1 MSRMLVFGLLIVSST
16 LVSVGYLIW
25 GLGLGKLFP
34 GKKKHTVEET
44 GRDTYILKGI
54 VMLLCPVIGP
64 CYFLVTQ
71 LLYLVLF
78 RQDVDLEDVVFSKER
93 VESYVRADEE
103 RERNMVP
110 LEEAI
115 AVSDKSSL
123 RTLMLNV
130 IRGDIQNSLSSI
142 ALALNSKDSETSHYA
157 ASVLQDEL
165 NNFRVN
171 VQKMYTEM
179 EQEDENQT
187 DYELFLISYMNS
199 VLKQKIFTEMEQEN
213 FVHILA
219 NAGESLFQKDKRALT
234 SEYYEWICLR
244 LLDIRDFAGMEKW
257 CDRGFAQ
264 YPDALSAYTCRLK
277 LYFTTG
283 QREKFFQVLEQLKNS
298 SIVIDKETLELIR
311 IFS

>member
-1 MSRMLVFGLLIVSST
+1 MNRMMFFGLLIASST
-16 LVSVGYLIW
+16 MVSVGYLVW
-25 GLGLGKLFP
+25 GLFLRKLFSRKT
-34 GKKKHTVEET
+34 GHGAEERD
-44 GRDTYILKGI
+44 RDTYILKGS

-93 VESYVRADEE
+93 VETHVRADEE

-115 AVSDKSSL
+115 AISDKSSL
-123 RTLMLNV
+123 RMLMLNV

-171 VQKMYTEM
+171 VQKMCMEM

-199 VLKQKIFTEMEQEN
+199 VLEQKIFTELEQEN

-219 NAGESLFQKDKRALT
+219 KAGDSLFQKDKRKLT
-234 SEYYEWICLR
+234 SEHYEWICLR
-244 LLDIRDFAGMEKW
+244 LLDIRDYAGMEEW
-257 CDRGFAQ
+257 CDRGVAQ
-264 YPDALSAYTCRLK
+264 YPDTLSAYTCRLK

-283 QREKFFQVLEQLKNS
+283 QREKFFQVLEQLKRSN
-298 SIVIDKETLELIR
+298 IVIDKETLELIR

>member
-1 MSRMLVFGLLIVSST
+1 MSRMMIFWFLIAFST
-16 LVSVGYLIW
+16 IASAGYLLW
-25 GLGLGKLFP
+25 GVCFRKRVLNKRGQKVNE
-34 GKKKHTVEET
+34 KDWK
-44 GRDTYILKGI
+44 TYALKGI
-54 VMLLCPVIGP
+54 VMLLCPVVGP
-64 CYFLVTQ
+64 FYFLATQ
-71 LLYLVLF
+71 FLYLLLF

-93 VESYVRADEE
+93 VETHVHADEE

-171 VQKMYTEM
+171 VQKMCVEM
-179 EQEDENQT
+179 EREGENET
-187 DYELFLISYMNS
+187 DYELFLIPYMNS
-199 VLKQKIFTEMEQEN
+199 VLEQKIFLEMEQEN
-213 FVHILA
+213 FTHILA
-219 NAGESLFQKDKRALT
+219 KAGESLYQKEKNKLT
-234 SEYYEWICLR
+234 CEIYEWICLR
-244 LLDIRDFAGMEKW
+244 LLDIRDFAEMEKW
-257 CDRGFAQ
+257 CDRAFEQ
-264 YPDALSAYTCRLK
+264 YPKALSAYTCRLK

-283 QREKFFQVLEQLKNS
+283 QREKFFQVLELLKQS
-298 SIVIDKETLELIR
+298 KIVIDKETLELIR

>member
-1 MSRMLVFGLLIVSST
+1 M
-16 LVSVGYLIW
+16 
-25 GLGLGKLFP
+25 K
-34 GKKKHTVEET
+34 EE
-44 GRDTYILKGI
+44 RDTYILKGI

-64 CYFLVTQ
+64 AYFFVTQ
-71 LLYLVLF
+71 LFYLALF
-78 RQDVDLEDVVFSKER
+78 RQDADLEDVVFSKER
-93 VESYVRADEE
+93 VETHVRADEE

-115 AVSDKSSL
+115 AISDKSSL

-130 IRGDIQNSLSSI
+130 IRGDIQNSLSTI

-171 VQKMYTEM
+171 VQKMCMEIEREGETE
-179 EQEDENQT
+179 T

-199 VLKQKIFTEMEQEN
+199 VLEQKIFTELEQEN

-219 NAGESLFQKDKRALT
+219 NAGDSLFKKDKGKLT

-264 YPDALSAYTCRLK
+264 YPNALSAYTCKLK

-283 QREKFFQVLEQLKNS
+283 QREKFFEALEQLKRSNL
-298 SIVIDKETLELIR
+298 VIDKETLE
-311 IFS
+311 